1 MNDLVPLALSYLSHT
16 ESDVGGLLS
25 PAAHVLQR
33 MFALTCAFRGILL
46 PVLGGFLQNT
56 LTVPEGLDAHAEQES
71 RAAASSHLHEEHV
84 SAHHMPGR
92 TLPGRL
98 GLGQWELWGSSPA
111 SCSRVVAMV
120 HGVVNEQL
128 SRFAEQ
134 HVQDRHGENVFE

>member
-1 MNDLVPLALSYLSHT
+1 M
-16 ESDVGGLLS
+16 
-25 PAAHVLQR
+25 
-33 MFALTCAFRGILL
+33 
-46 PVLGGFLQNT
+46 GGFLQYT

-98 GLGQWELWGSSPA
+98 GLGQWELWGSSQA

-128 SRFAEQ
+128 LRFVEQ
-134 HVQDRHGENVFE
+134 HVQDMHGENVFE